1 VGIFL
6 AGGDQVSQALDIIAA
21 DLEQRFKRR
30 RQALSHGY
38 AKLKA
43 S

>member
-1 VGIFL
+1 
-6 AGGDQVSQALDIIAA
+6 LDIIAA
-21 DLEQRFKRR
+21 DLEQRFKHW